1 MSDFKFHVKCLERA
15 DVLYSAFVYLFVA
28 PDQMLQG
35 WWAAD
40 DLIECISE
48 PELPFS
54 VHSIN
59 FGRSILGST
68 FQIAH
73 STWIIAFHHCFG
85 FFFSSMLVKAYLT
98 VFWFWPACTSFLCSG
113 SCRHAISSKVY
124 DWSLGLCVSS
134 NVRGRTF
141 VYHDHENLCRT
152 TATPHLSPMH

>member
-1 MSDFKFHVKCLERA
+1 MSDFKYHVKCLERA

-28 PDQMLQG
+28 SDLMLQG

-40 DLIECISE
+40 GLIEYISE
-48 PELPFS
+48 AEIPFS
-54 VHSIN
+54 VDSIN
-59 FGRSILGST
+59 CGRSILGST

-73 STWIIAFHHCFG
+73 STWVIVFRYCFG
-85 FFFSSMLVKAYLT
+85 FFFPSLLVKAYLT
-98 VFWFWPACTSFLCSG
+98 VFWFLPACTCFLCSG
-113 SCRHAISSKVY
+113 IFRHAISSKVY

-141 VYHDHENLCRT
+141 VYHDHENLRRT